1 MIRHRCSV
9 IFKISYVAGAIEP
22 GLIRRL
28 VKSSDRIS
36 MIRALLDLRSRDEFR
51 FRSIRVTLSSR
62 SVDWTA
68 EAVNTRY
75 PM

>member
-1 MIRHRCSV
+1 MIPHRCSV
-9 IFKISYVAGAIEP
+9 IFKISCVAGAIKP

-36 MIRALLDLRSRDEFR
+36 MIRRSTFARETR
-51 FRSIRVTLSSR
+51 RIEIPPIRVTLPSR
-62 SVDWTA
+62 SLDWTA
-68 EAVNTRY
+68 EAINTRY